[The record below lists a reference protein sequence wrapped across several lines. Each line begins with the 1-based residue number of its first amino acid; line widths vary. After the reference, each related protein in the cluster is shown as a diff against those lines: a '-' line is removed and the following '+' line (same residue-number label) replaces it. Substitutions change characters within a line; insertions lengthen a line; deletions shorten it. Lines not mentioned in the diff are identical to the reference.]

1 MECTN
6 VLKRSQRSLIS
17 IIHSSA
23 QWQFSANN
31 ERLLAALRCST
42 TLSKFKVVSSK
53 IPKYLKVCTRSIM
66 SPSNTNSWHGLVELN
81 TMTFVFFMLTIN
93 PHSTQNCWS
102 AFNCCCSPTFD
113 SNVKVRSS
121 AKK

>member
-1 MECTN
+1 
-6 VLKRSQRSLIS
+6 
-17 IIHSSA
+17 
-23 QWQFSANN
+23 
-31 ERLLAALRCST
+31 
-42 TLSKFKVVSSK
+42 
-53 IPKYLKVCTRSIM
+53 
-66 SPSNTNSWHGLVELN
+66 
-81 TMTFVFFMLTIN
+81 MTFVFFMLTIN